1 MLQFVQAALSNN
13 IFAGLSFAKKEK
25 GNKRRKARRQRFLDN
40 HAN

>member
-25 GNKRRKARRQRFLDN
+25 GNKRRKTPKVSGQSC
-40 HAN
+40 